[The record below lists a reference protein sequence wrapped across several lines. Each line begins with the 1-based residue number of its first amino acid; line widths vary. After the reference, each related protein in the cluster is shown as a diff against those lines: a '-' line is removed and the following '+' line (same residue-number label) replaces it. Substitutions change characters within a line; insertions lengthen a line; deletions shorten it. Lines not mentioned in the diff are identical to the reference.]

1 MQRPNIRSFLKT
13 RPRNRRIDGKMSDET
28 AGKKP
33 HHTPARHADAT
44 DAVHLGRKPFDNQGF
59 VNTPVYRGSTVLFA
73 NLQALLSRDQPFTYG
88 RRATPT
94 TVALTDAIAT
104 LEGGAATILTSS
116 GLQAVA
122 TALLAFVEAGDTILM
137 VDSVYQPTRKFCDTT
152 LKRLGVTTVYYDPL
166 IGAGIKDLIT
176 PKTRLIFTES
186 PGSQTFEVQDI
197 PAIAAVAQQAG
208 IWLLMDNTW
217 ASPLYFK
224 PFQHGVDVSIQAA
237 TKYIVGHADAM
248 LGAVTGNARAAPY
261 LDRIKEAIGT
271 SPGSEE
277 TYLALRGLRTLDVR
291 LARHHAHGLE
301 MARWLAKRPEVRRV
315 IHPALEDD
323 PGHALWKRDF
333 LGASGLFA
341 FVLEPVSQTA
351 LAAFVDDLALFGMG
365 YSWGGYES
373 LILPFD
379 PRPYR
384 TATEWNE
391 PGQAMRIHIGLEDP
405 ADLKRDLDAGFA
417 RMRAAV

>member
-1 MQRPNIRSFLKT
+1 MSVDNSDKPDREQRGHS
-13 RPRNRRIDGKMSDET
+13 
-28 AGKKP
+28 
-33 HHTPARHADAT
+33 DAT
-44 DAVHLGRKPFDNQGF
+44 STVHFGRKPFDNNGF
-59 VNTPVYRGSTVLFA
+59 VNTPVYRGSTVLFPT
-73 NLQALLSRDQPFTYG
+73 LELLISRDQPYTYG

-94 TVALTDAIAT
+94 TRALTEAIAA
-104 LEGGAATILTSS
+104 LEGGHETILTSS

-122 TALLAFVEAGDTILM
+122 AALLAFVEAGDSILM
-137 VDSVYQPTRKFCDTT
+137 VDNVYQPTRKFCDTT

-176 PKTRLIFTES
+176 PTVRLIFTES

-197 PAIAAVAQQAG
+197 PAIANVAREAG
-208 IWLLMDNTW
+208 LWLLMDNTW

-261 LDRIKEAIGT
+261 LDRIKEALGT

-291 LARHHAHGLE
+291 LARHYEHGLD
-301 MARWLAKRPEVRRV
+301 MARWLSERPEVRRV
-315 IHPALEDD
+315 IHPALESD
-323 PGHALWKRDF
+323 PGFALWKRDF

-341 FVLEPVSQTA
+341 FVLEPPVSQHA
-351 LAAFVDDLALFGMG
+351 LAAFVDHLELFGMG

-373 LILPFD
+373 LIIPFD

-384 TATEWNE
+384 TATQWTET
-391 PGQAMRIHIGLEDP
+391 GTALRIHIGLEDP
-405 ADLKRDLDAGFA
+405 NDLKRDLAAGFE
-417 RMRAAV
+417 RLKAAT

>member
-1 MQRPNIRSFLKT
+1 
-13 RPRNRRIDGKMSDET
+13 MSDDGSE
-28 AGKKP
+28 APGKF
-33 HHTPARHADAT
+33 TRSRMNDAT
-44 DAVHLGRKPFDNQGF
+44 DTVHLGRRPFDNNGF
-59 VNTPVYRGSTVLFA
+59 VNTPVYRGSTVLFPT
-73 NLQALLSRDQPFTYG
+73 LEKLISREQPYTYG

-94 TVALTDAIAT
+94 TDALTEAIAR

-122 TALLAFVEAGDTILM
+122 AALLAFVEAGDTILM
-137 VDSVYQPTRKFCDTT
+137 VDTVYQPTRKLCDTA

-176 PKTRLIFTES
+176 PKTRLVFTES

-197 PAIAAVAQQAG
+197 PAIAAAAKEAG
-208 IWLLMDNTW
+208 IWVLMDNTW

-224 PFQHGVDVSIQAA
+224 PFEHGVDVSIQAA

-261 LDRIKEAIGT
+261 LDRIKEAVGT

-291 LARHHAHGLE
+291 LERHHAHGLD
-301 MARWLAKRPEVRRV
+301 MARWLQARPEVRRV
-315 IHPALEDD
+315 MHPALESD
-323 PGHALWKRDF
+323 PGHALWSRDF

-341 FVLEPVSQTA
+341 FILEPVSQTA
-351 LAAFVDDLALFGMG
+351 LAAFVDHLELFGMG

-379 PRPYR
+379 PRSYR
-384 TATEWNE
+384 TATPWTETGN
-391 PGQAMRIHIGLEDP
+391 ALRIHIGLENID
-405 ADLKRDLDAGFA
+405 DLKRDLDAGFK
-417 RMRAAV
+417 RMAAAS